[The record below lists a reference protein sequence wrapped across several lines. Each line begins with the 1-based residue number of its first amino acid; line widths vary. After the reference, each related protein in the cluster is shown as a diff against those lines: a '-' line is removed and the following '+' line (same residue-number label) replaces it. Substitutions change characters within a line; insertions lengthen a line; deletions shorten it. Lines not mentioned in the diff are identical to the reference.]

1 MKATFKQI
9 GTRIEALLS
18 AYEGPIADAL
28 SASGEAKVNMS
39 IRIFPGGRANIRI
52 KSAVTT
58 INDTADLQPELP
70 GVK

>member
-9 GTRIEALLS
+9 GNRVDALLS
-18 AYEGPIADAL
+18 AYEGPIVDAL

-58 INDTADLQPELP
+58 INDTAELQPELP